1 MTESHPLPPRSLR
14 LRRARRTTSP
24 CPRSWRR
31 RLPTIDGEDILEEI
45 PADEA
50 GFAPPEI
57 PVAPAP
63 VAAAAAVAAAP
74 GSHRVVVHT
83 LEGTV
88 KRGVIE
94 DADLAAA
101 AIVLS
106 PPPGEAAESVPTG
119 KVKAIFFMLAPGEA
133 APAARGRSA

>member
-1 MTESHPLPPRSLR
+1 MEEE
-14 LRRARRTTSP
+14 
-24 CPRSWRR
+24 
-31 RLPTIDGEDILEEI
+31 LPTIDGGTSSRD
-45 PADEA
+45 PRRRGGVRAA
-50 GFAPPEI
+50 GD

-88 KRGVIE
+88 KRGIE

-106 PPPGEAAESVPTG
+106 PAPGEAAESVPTG

-133 APAARGRSA
+133 APAAQGRRSA

>member
-1 MTESHPLPPRSLR
+1 M
-14 LRRARRTTSP
+14 TSP
-24 CPRSWRR
+24 AKIVEEE
-31 RLPTIDGEDILEEI
+31 LPTIGEDILERS
-45 PADEA
+45 PPTRRVRAA
-50 GFAPPEI
+50 GD

-83 LEGTV
+83 IEGTV

-106 PPPGEAAESVPTG
+106 PPPARRPSPSR
-119 KVKAIFFMLAPGEA
+119 PG
-133 APAARGRSA
+133 R